1 MAERHRELVL
11 AIEEPL
17 TAPFAI
23 TYICYSS
30 TAGVADVTRSD
41 DFPSDLRGSCKT
53 RVA

>member
-17 TAPFAI
+17 TTPLAI
-23 TYICYSS
+23 TYICYSA
-30 TAGVADVTRSD
+30 TAGTADVTRSD
-41 DFPSDLRGSCKT
+41 EFPSDLRGSCKT

>member
-17 TAPFAI
+17 TTPFAI
-23 TYICYSS
+23 TYICYS
-30 TAGVADVTRSD
+30 AAGGVANVTRSD
-41 DFPSDLRGSCKT
+41 EFPSDLRGSCKT

>member
-23 TYICYSS
+23 TYICYDTTDS
-30 TAGVADVTRSD
+30 VADVLKSAE
-41 DFPSDLRGSCKT
+41 FPQDLRDSCKT
-53 RVA
+53 RLA

>member
-17 TAPFAI
+17 TAPLAI

-30 TAGVADVTRSD
+30 TTGVADVTRSD
-41 DFPSDLRGSCKT
+41 DFPSELRGSCKT

>member
-17 TAPFAI
+17 TTPLAI
-23 TYICYSS
+23 TYMCYSS
-30 TAGVADVTRSD
+30 TAGVADVTKSD
-41 DFPSDLRGSCKT
+41 DFPPELRDACKT